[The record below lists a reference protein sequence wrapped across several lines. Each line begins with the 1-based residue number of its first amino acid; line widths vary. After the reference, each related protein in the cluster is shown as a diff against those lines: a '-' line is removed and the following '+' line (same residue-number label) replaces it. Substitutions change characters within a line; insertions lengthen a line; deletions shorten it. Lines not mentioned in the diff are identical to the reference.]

1 MPSPLKQRYEKVL
14 SRLQHA
20 CQVAGRNQD
29 VALLAVS
36 KGHPAT
42 AVHELSA
49 LGQRAFG
56 ENYLQDAL
64 EKIKQLNS
72 LDLEWHYIGGLQ
84 SNKTRAVAEHFSW
97 VQSVDR
103 LKIAQRL
110 NDQRPESL
118 PALQVLIQVNID
130 DEPQKSGIPR
140 GEALALAT
148 AIHQL
153 PRLQLRGIMGIPS
166 AQADRENTQQSFL
179 RLKALYDQLSAQYDQ
194 VDTLSMGMSG
204 DLETAVDQ
212 GSTMVRI
219 GTDIFGPRQYASQ
232 TRPTAGE
239 NQDQSHG

>member
-1 MPSPLKQRYEKVL
+1 MPSPLKQQYEKVL

-42 AVHELSA
+42 AVHALSA

-64 EKIKQLNS
+64 AKIEQLKS

-110 NDQRPESL
+110 NDQRPKPL
-118 PALQVLIQVNID
+118 PPLQVLIQVNID
-130 DEPQKSGIPR
+130 DEPQKSGVASAD
-140 GEALALAT
+140 ALSLAA
-148 AIHQL
+148 AIDQL
-153 PRLQLRGIMGIPS
+153 PRLNLRGIMGIPS
-166 AQADRENTQQSFL
+166 ADVEAATTQQSFF
-179 RLKALYDQLSAQYDQ
+179 RLKALYDQLSATYDQ
-194 VDTLSMGMSG
+194 IDTLSMGMSG
-204 DLETAVDQ
+204 DLETAVAA

-219 GTDIFGPRQYASQ
+219 GTDIFGPRQYAQ
-232 TRPTAGE
+232 KARPAEGS
-239 NQDQSHG
+239 NSL